1 MRVAGSPDEGRLEMS
16 VHWCYTH
23 EAAWDMHERDATCI
37 DRLAH
42 LYQLESELVRQRDDR
57 ISELEAA
64 LRGLYEAV
72 KEHHRGYAVCPCPFC
87 ELLPAA
93 REVLR
98 GENP

>member
-1 MRVAGSPDEGRLEMS
+1 MRGG
-16 VHWCYTH
+16 WCDTH
-23 EAAWDMHERDATCI
+23 
-37 DRLAH
+37 
-42 LYQLESELVRQRDDR
+42 ELVRQRDDR